1 MERGGVEEEEPQG
14 RAFATSRVPIAMAVV
29 GRVSAPGLKTSPCEG
44 GGWGREEEG
53 RRGSVL
59 TRSDKF
65 RVGDANRGDPARG
78 EREKEGVVAKRAA
91 LSYYHRRYAIR
102 WTQRRWLVVK
112 QWEWMQRKRASL
124 QNSPLPCSHGNEIV
138 CGAIYGRC
146 TMHDISHTR
155 GQCNTTCEE
164 SEAEDNEIASM
175 VPTLR
180 ALSLSLSAVSS

>member
-1 MERGGVEEEEPQG
+1 MERGGEEGEEPQG

-78 EREKEGVVAKRAA
+78 EREKEGVVAA
-91 LSYYHRRYAIR
+91 LSYHRRYAIR

-124 QNSPLPCSHGNEIV
+124 QSSPLPCSHGSEIV

-180 ALSLSLSAVSS
+180 ALSLLLSLSAVSS

>member
-1 MERGGVEEEEPQG
+1 MEEEEPQG

-65 RVGDANRGDPARG
+65 RVGDANRGDPAR
-78 EREKEGVVAKRAA
+78 ERKRVWWRSGQHF
-91 LSYYHRRYAIR
+91 LIIDV
-102 WTQRRWLVVK
+102 TQSDGWLVVK

-124 QNSPLPCSHGNEIV
+124 QNSPLPCSHGSEIV

-146 TMHDISHTR
+146 TMHAISHTR

-180 ALSLSLSAVSS
+180 ALSLSAVSS

>member
-1 MERGGVEEEEPQG
+1 MLTVAIQRG
-14 RAFATSRVPIAMAVV
+14 
-29 GRVSAPGLKTSPCEG
+29 
-44 GGWGREEEG
+44 
-53 RRGSVL
+53 
-59 TRSDKF
+59 
-65 RVGDANRGDPARG
+65 
-78 EREKEGVVAKRAA
+78 EKEGVVAKRAA

-124 QNSPLPCSHGNEIV
+124 QNSPLPCSHGSEIV

-175 VPTLR
+175 VPGLPTLR
-180 ALSLSLSAVSS
+180 ALCCDILNWGSHCTDCIMSNKVTRLVFVPSLRNNHPTFPSGALTNGRKKGSLHTLVQSKRKWFQLLWP